1 MEAGTRSAGYTLS
14 VRKHGSIT
22 GRHVIVAVLVM
33 VVVNVQL
40 TWWIIFTI
48 GQARERLEL
57 ERAALE
63 SSAQAWTDVSAIV
76 RPEDEPPIPDRLE
89 IVAASHAD
97 SSRPVVALTG
107 PRSGWVIRPTE
118 SAWEGLLDE
127 YRRHIVMMTSEGAF
141 FAVLLVVFMGLLWR
155 TFRREI
161 VLERQHHNF
170 LSAITHELKSPI
182 AAIRI
187 ALETVL
193 KGRADAATSTKFI
206 GNALADTDR
215 LERLVNKVLEATRYG
230 AGTASI
236 DLERGCLSDVVE
248 RAVGIFEP
256 RVVAAGATLSS
267 DLACDVRVR
276 IDPEAMT
283 IVVSNLLENALKYG
297 GDPAE
302 IQVALRVSEGEAVL
316 DVADNGDGVPEEAIP
331 LIFDRFY
338 RAGDEMT
345 RTSQG
350 TGLGLY
356 LVQRIMKAHHGTV
369 SVASTGS
376 NGTTMRVTLPGVEV
390 GEDRG

>member
-1 MEAGTRSAGYTLS
+1 MA
-14 VRKHGSIT
+14 I
-22 GRHVIVAVLVM
+22 AVLVM

-57 ERAALE
+57 ERAALDLR
-63 SSAQAWTDVSAIV
+63 ARAWAEVSAIV
-76 RPEDEPPIPDRLE
+76 KPENEPPVPEQLE
-89 IVAASHAD
+89 IVAASQAD
-97 SSRPVVALTG
+97 DSRPVVALAG
-107 PRSGWVIRPTE
+107 ARRGWVIRPTE
-118 SAWEGLLDE
+118 SAWEGILGE

-193 KGRADAATSTKFI
+193 KGRADPPTSLKFI

-215 LERLVNKVLEATRYG
+215 LERLVTKVLEATRYG
-230 AGTASI
+230 AGAASI
-236 DLERGCLSDVVE
+236 SLERGCLSDVVE

-256 RVVAAGATLSS
+256 RVAAVGATLSL
-267 DLACDVRVR
+267 DLADDVWLK
-276 IDPEAMT
+276 IDPEAMN
-283 IVVSNLLENALKYG
+283 IAVSNLLENALKYG

-302 IQVALRVSEGEAVL
+302 IQVALRVIDNHAIL
-316 DVADNGDGVPEEAIP
+316 DVRDNGDGVPEAEIP
-331 LIFDRFY
+331 FIFDRFY

-345 RTSQG
+345 RTTQG

-376 NGTTMRVTLPGVEV
+376 RGTTMRVNLPGVEV

>member
-1 MEAGTRSAGYTLS
+1 MF
-14 VRKHGSIT
+14 
-22 GRHVIVAVLVM
+22 VM

-40 TWWIIFTI
+40 TWWIVFTI

-57 ERAALE
+57 ER
-63 SSAQAWTDVSAIV
+63 SVMVQSAQAWADVSAIV
-76 RPEDEPPIPDRLE
+76 KPGAEPSVPADLE
-89 IVAASHAD
+89 IVPASQAD
-97 SSRPVVALTG
+97 SSRPVVMLTG
-107 PRSGWVIRPTE
+107 DRGGRVIRPTAT
-118 SAWEGLLDE
+118 AWQGILDE

-161 VLERQHHNF
+161 KLERQHHNF

-187 ALETVL
+187 ALETVIR
-193 KGRADAATSTKFI
+193 GRADQAMSQKFI

-215 LERLVNKVLEATRYG
+215 LDRLVQKVLHAPRYG
-230 AGTASI
+230 SGSTGLQPLRRS
-236 DLERGCLSDVVE
+236 LSEIVE
-248 RAVGIFEP
+248 RAVTAFEP
-256 RVVAAGATLSS
+256 GAGAAGA
-267 DLACDVRVR
+267 RVETE
-276 IDPEAMT
+276 IDDEVWAFVDDEAMT

-302 IQVALRVSEGEAVL
+302 VRVTLRAEGDRAAIDVS
-316 DVADNGDGVPEEAIP
+316 DNGDGVPEGEVP
-331 LIFDRFY
+331 FIFDRFY

-350 TGLGLY
+350 TGLGLF

-369 SVASTGS
+369 AVASTGS
-376 NGTTMRVTLPGVEV
+376 DGTTLRVTLPGVEE
-390 GEDRG
+390 GEDRE